1 MSRNYMVELFPWYQR
16 SKFSQVEKSFVASH
30 LPLDLAGRIHL
41 HELVALQSID
51 KTLGGASQK
60 YVWMG
65 GLHALCWMVGY
76 VIKNHQ
82 KLLQQSDNKLV
93 CIVIPRGN
101 PRLEQFYQFTAPSL
115 YYTDYV
121 NQVRSPTI
129 VKVYAKDTVEF
140 PANAIQDFLAYAPRH
155 PTSVVPLR
163 TKEQKREQKL
173 VYDQFFMKQKREQ
186 VPIYDRSEILS
197 RLVRVETVV
206 LKSLS

>member
-1 MSRNYMVELFPWYQR
+1 
-16 SKFSQVEKSFVASH
+16 
-30 LPLDLAGRIHL
+30 
-41 HELVALQSID
+41 
-51 KTLGGASQK
+51 
-60 YVWMG
+60 
-65 GLHALCWMVGY
+65 MVGY

-101 PRLEQFYQFTAPSL
+101 PRLEQVNQFTAPSL

-121 NQVRSPTI
+121 NQVRSLTI

-140 PANAIQDFLAYAPRH
+140 PANAIPDFLAYAPRH

-173 VYDQFFMKQKREQ
+173 VYDQSYMKQKREQ
-186 VPIYDRSEILS
+186 VPIYDQSKILR
-197 RLVRVETVV
+197 RLARAGTVV
-206 LKSLS
+206 LESLS